1 MYGVGILTAVVKKTV
16 IGCTGGIGSGKSAI
30 VRAFAALGIPAYD
43 CDSAA
48 KALYRTDRDLCR
60 AVAGVLGPQVLQS
73 DGTLSTRAMAAG
85 IFADRR
91 LLEKVEAIV
100 HPAVGEDF
108 RKWAARQ
115 KSAIVIMESAILLEK
130 PFFDIFADYTI
141 TVSAPEEVRIAR
153 VISRDGATREQVEAR
168 LANQWSDAQR
178 ERKAD
183 AVIVTDDRTPV
194 LPRILELIET
204 LKQTT
209 YNYGNRS

>member
-1 MYGVGILTAVVKKTV
+1 MTDIMKKTV

-30 VRAFAALGIPAYD
+30 VGAFAALGIPSYD

-48 KALYRTDRDLCR
+48 KALYRTDRALCR
-60 AVAGVLGPQVLQS
+60 AVASVLGPQVLQG
-73 DGTLSTRAMAAG
+73 DGTLSTREMAAR
-85 IFADRR
+85 IFSDRG

-115 KSAIVIMESAILLEK
+115 KSDIVIMESAILLEK
-130 PFFDIFADYTI
+130 PFFDTFADCTI

-153 VISRDGATREQVEAR
+153 VMARDGATRAQVEAR
-168 LANQWSDAQR
+168 LANQWSDSRR
-178 ERKAD
+178 EQKAD
-183 AVIVTDDRTPV
+183 IVIVTDDRTPV
-194 LPRILELIET
+194 LPRILEIIET

>member
-1 MYGVGILTAVVKKTV
+1 MTGDMKKTV

-30 VRAFAALGIPAYD
+30 VGAFAALGIPAYD

-60 AVAGVLGPQVLQS
+60 AVALLLGPQVLQS
-73 DGTLSTRAMAAG
+73 DGTLSMREMAARVFSG
-85 IFADRR
+85 RG

-115 KSAIVIMESAILLEK
+115 KSDIVIMESAILLEK
-130 PFFDIFADYTI
+130 PFFDTFADCTI
-141 TVSAPEEVRIAR
+141 AVSAPEEVRIAR
-153 VISRDGATREQVEAR
+153 VMVRDGVTREQVEAR
-168 LANQWSDAQR
+168 LANQWSDSLR
-178 ERKAD
+178 EQKAD
-183 AVIVTDDRTPV
+183 IVIVTDDRTPV

-209 YNYGNRS
+209 YNHGNRS

>member
-1 MYGVGILTAVVKKTV
+1 MTVDMKKTV

-30 VRAFAALGIPAYD
+30 VGAFAALGIPAYD

-60 AVAGVLGPQVLQS
+60 AVALLLGQQVLQS
-73 DGTLSTRAMAAG
+73 DVTLSTREMAARVFSDHG
-85 IFADRR
+85 

-115 KSAIVIMESAILLEK
+115 KSDIVIMESAILLEK
-130 PFFDIFADYTI
+130 PFFDTFADCTI
-141 TVSAPEEVRIAR
+141 AVSAPEEVRIAR
-153 VISRDGATREQVEAR
+153 VMVRDGVTREQVEAR
-168 LANQWSDAQR
+168 LANQWSDSLR
-178 ERKAD
+178 EQKAD
-183 AVIVTDDRTPV
+183 IVIVTDDRTPV

-209 YNYGNRS
+209 YNHGNRS